1 MNDSIWF
8 EIFSR
13 ASPNK
18 PVSLDDLMNDD
29 QSPQPLGKVVFPQ
42 MRFAPAVNLW
52 PREQGGPVYIGV
64 RILEPPETPYT
75 VARLLAA
82 AALERDVCPIILSR
96 VDYCGLERFGFRVER
111 IPEDPGAA
119 QSAEEE
125 IGKYWD
131 LAIIINGHE
140 IGMLR

>member
-1 MNDSIWF
+1 MKDNMWF
-8 EIFSR
+8 EILSR
-13 ASPNK
+13 ASPNV
-18 PVSLDDLMNDD
+18 PVSLDDLLNDD
-29 QSPQPLGKVVFPQ
+29 HDPQTIGKVVFPQ
-42 MRFAPAVNLW
+42 MRLAPAVNLW

-82 AALERDVCPIILSR
+82 AAMERDVYPIILCR

-111 IPEDPGAA
+111 IPEDSAAA
-119 QSAEEE
+119 QAAEEE
-125 IGKYWD
+125 IRKYWD